1 MYTENYSLLPHNT
14 FGILCTADAFADYSS
29 PSELASLLSSHPR
42 AKLLHI
48 GGGSNLLFLSPRFS
62 GMVLHN
68 SINSIELVSQTADSV
83 SVRVGGGCVWDDFV
97 RLAISRGWH
106 GAECLSLIPGE
117 VGASAV
123 QNIGAYGAEVG
134 ELIEKVECMNLY
146 TGELRTFTREQCA
159 FAYRHSIF
167 KTSPHRGCWAVLYVT
182 YRLQLRFTPCLSY
195 GGLRREI
202 ALRGISEQN
211 LTPRGLREIVVS
223 IRRAKLPDP
232 TLLGNA
238 GSFFKNPT
246 VSQQLFQR
254 LLASWPD
261 MPHYPTPEGM
271 VKIPAAWL
279 IDQCGWRGRS
289 LGPAAVHDRQALVLV
304 NRGGASGAD
313 ILALS
318 QAICQSVSHRFGIS
332 LEPEV
337 NFIS

>member
-14 FGILCTADAFADYSS
+14 FGIPCTADAFGDYSS
-29 PSELASLLSSHPR
+29 PSELSSLLTSHPT

-48 GGGSNLLFLSPRFS
+48 GRGSNLLFLSERFC

-68 SINSIELVSQTADSV
+68 SISSIELVSQTADSV

-97 RLAISRGWH
+97 RHAISHGWH

-123 QNIGAYGAEVG
+123 QNIGAYGAEAA
-134 ELIEKVECMNLY
+134 ELIERVECMNLL
-146 TGELRTFTREQCA
+146 THEFRTFSHEECA
-159 FAYRHSIF
+159 FAYRHSLF
-167 KTSPHRGCWAVLYVT
+167 KTPQHRGRWAVLYVT
-182 YRLQLRFTPCLSY
+182 YRLQRHFSPKLSY
-195 GGLRREI
+195 GGLRSELN
-202 ALRGISEQN
+202 LRGISEHD
-211 LTPRGLREIVVS
+211 LTPQQLRELVVD
-223 IRRAKLPDP
+223 IRHAKLPDP

-254 LLASWPD
+254 LLASWPS
-261 MPHYPTPEGM
+261 MPHYPAPDGM
-271 VKIPAAWL
+271 EKIPAAWL

-304 NRGGASGAD
+304 NRGEASGAD

-318 QAICQSVSHRFGIS
+318 QAICQSVSSRFGIS